1 MVERYGQAQKQTERQ
16 DADVKG
22 IRKVVERCG
31 QARSRRRDRMQT

>member
-22 IRKVVERCG
+22 IRKVVEHL
-31 QARSRRRDRMQT
+31 ADE